1 MIDYIR
7 HTLDNGLRVLLHRD
21 DTTPL
26 ATVNLLYCV
35 GARDENPDRTGF
47 AHLFEHL
54 MFGGTRQYP
63 DYDLVVDSLGGENNA
78 FTNNDYTNYYLTV
91 PAENLRQALL
101 LEANRM
107 RGDWNIQDGQWSV
120 LDVQRRVVTEEY
132 NQRYIN
138 QPYGDV
144 WMLLRPLCYK
154 RHPYRWCT
162 IGADIRHVQEATLQ
176 DVKPFFDRFYRP
188 DNAILSIAGNIDT
201 TEALRLVEEAFGSIP
216 AGCTPPPTD
225 VRHRVYPTEEPQHEA
240 RKLVVERPVPNNAL
254 YKAWVMCDRWDAD
267 FYAYDM
273 LSDLLS
279 NGHSSRLYRRA
290 VQELGLF
297 SEINAYITG
306 DLGPGL
312 FAVSGKLCD
321 GVEFSQAE
329 EVIDS
334 ELERLRNEAVT
345 PKEIEKVANKYEN
358 TFLFSQYKASDRAL
372 GLCYYEMLGH
382 PELVNEEP
390 QNYRRIPADT
400 LARVA
405 GNLTNERSSTLY
417 IVADNRQPEN

>member
-1 MIDYIR
+1 MIDYTR

-176 DVKPFFDRFYRP
+176 DVKPFFDRFYRHP
-188 DNAILSIAGNIDT
+188 VHCRQHRHDRSPAPGGGSLRFHSGRMHTAADRCAPQGLPHRRTAARSTQISGG
-201 TEALRLVEEAFGSIP
+201 EACPQQCPVQGV
-216 AGCTPPPTD
+216 GD
-225 VRHRVYPTEEPQHEA
+225 VRPMGCR
-240 RKLVVERPVPNNAL
+240 
-254 YKAWVMCDRWDAD
+254 
-267 FYAYDM
+267 
-273 LSDLLS
+273 LLC
-279 NGHSSRLYRRA
+279 L
-290 VQELGLF
+290 
-297 SEINAYITG
+297 
-306 DLGPGL
+306 
-312 FAVSGKLCD
+312 
-321 GVEFSQAE
+321 
-329 EVIDS
+329 
-334 ELERLRNEAVT
+334 
-345 PKEIEKVANKYEN
+345 
-358 TFLFSQYKASDRAL
+358 
-372 GLCYYEMLGH
+372 
-382 PELVNEEP
+382 
-390 QNYRRIPADT
+390 
-400 LARVA
+400 
-405 GNLTNERSSTLY
+405 
-417 IVADNRQPEN
+417 